1 MNPRG
6 GDAHRNNILHF
17 SQLAQPMR
25 GKEGVMRG
33 KLRKG
38 LCIIVG
44 VLAVLAVLGGVG
56 HAQGQKKTLVVALN
70 QDPDIL
76 DPTLSRTYVG
86 RIVYEHMCEKLYEID
101 EHLRIF
107 PQLAAALPTFSDGGK
122 TVTIK
127 LRPGVKFND
136 GTPMNA
142 EAVRYSLDRHL
153 TMKGSSRRS
162 ELELVTAIEVVDPLT
177 VRLHLKAPFSPLLAT
192 LADRAGMP
200 VSPTQ
205 ANKLGEKFGTS
216 PVCVGPWAFA
226 ERVPQDRI
234 VLEKSKHYFD
244 PSQAKFERIV
254 FRIIPDD
261 NVRLANLRSG
271 DIDIMQLVGPT
282 DAASVKKEGRFEMAR
297 VTGLHYQSIT
307 INLHNRHGK
316 NTPPVDLGT
325 PLANDPR
332 VREALELSIDRE
344 ALNQVAWDGEYTTD
358 CTPLSPVSPFYD
370 KGRRCPTR
378 DISKAKKLLAD
389 AGLAGGYSF
398 ELTIVNDPQQR
409 RVGEVIQG
417 MAKEAGF
424 DISLRPSEFASALKD
439 DDDGKLQAFLIGW
452 SGRVDPDGNIHQF
465 HTCGGSLNTTGAC
478 DEAIDALLNKAREV
492 SDQAQRAALYK
503 EAIDKM
509 VLGRRNLIYLYHQN
523 YIAAFPKNL
532 KNYKAVPDGLI
543 RLKGTSW
550 N

>member
-1 MNPRG
+1 
-6 GDAHRNNILHF
+6 
-17 SQLAQPMR
+17 MR
-25 GKEGVMRG
+25 RMMIKT
-33 KLRKG
+33 
-38 LCIIVG
+38 LCITVG
-44 VLAVLAVLGGVG
+44 LLVALTLQAGA
-56 HAQGQKKTLVVALN
+56 AQSQKTTLVVALN

-76 DPTLSRTYVG
+76 DPSLSRTYVG
-86 RIVYEHMCEKLYEID
+86 RIIYEHMCEKLYEID
-101 EHLRIF
+101 EHLRIY
-107 PQLAAALPTFSDGGK
+107 PQLAAELPTFSDDGK

-127 LRPGVKFND
+127 LRRGVTFND
-136 GTPMNA
+136 GTPMHA

-153 TMKGSSRRS
+153 NMKGSSRRS
-162 ELELVTAIEVVDPLT
+162 ELELVTAVEVVDPLT
-177 VRLHLKAPFSPLLAT
+177 VRLRLKAPSSPLVAT

-205 ANKLGEKFGTS
+205 ANKLGDKFGTA
-216 PVCVGPWAFA
+216 PICVGPWAFA

-244 PSQAKFERIV
+244 PSQAKFERIL

-271 DIDIMQLVGPT
+271 DIDMMQLVGPT
-282 DAASVKKEGRFEMAR
+282 DAASLKKEGRFEMAR
-297 VTGLHYQSIT
+297 VTGLHYQSLT
-307 INLHNRHGK
+307 INLHNKHGK

-332 VREALELSIDRE
+332 VREALDLSLDRE
-344 ALNQVAWDGEYTTD
+344 ALNQVAWDGQYTPG

-378 DISKAKKLLAD
+378 DIAKAKKLLAD

-398 ELTIVNDPQQR
+398 ELTVVNDPQQR

-417 MAKEAGF
+417 MAKDAGF
-424 DISLRPSEFASALKD
+424 NISLRPSEFASALKD
-439 DDDGKLQAFLIGW
+439 DDDGKLQAFLVGW
-452 SGRVDPDGNIHQF
+452 SGRLDPDGNIHQF

-492 SDQAQRAALYK
+492 SDFAQRTALYK

-523 YIAAFPKNL
+523 YIVAYPKNL

-543 RLKGTSW
+543 RLKGASW

>member
-1 MNPRG
+1 
-6 GDAHRNNILHF
+6 
-17 SQLAQPMR
+17 
-25 GKEGVMRG
+25 MRG
-33 KLRKG
+33 KLMKG
-38 LCIIVG
+38 VWITVG
-44 VLAVLAVLGGVG
+44 LLAVLTLLVGVTD
-56 HAQGQKKTLVVALN
+56 AQSPKKTLVVALN

-76 DPTLSRTYVG
+76 DPSLSRTYVG

-101 EHLRIF
+101 ENLKIF
-107 PQLAAALPTFSDGGK
+107 PQLAAEMPVFADGGK

-127 LRPGVKFND
+127 LRSGVKFND

-142 EAVRYSLDRHL
+142 EAVRFSLDRHL

-162 ELELVTAIEVVDPLT
+162 ELELVTAIEVIDPLT
-177 VRLHLKAPFSPLLAT
+177 VRLRLKAPFSPILAT

-205 ANKLGEKFGTS
+205 AKKLDDKFGTA
-216 PVCVGPWAFA
+216 PVCVGPWTFV

-244 PSQAKFERIV
+244 QNQAKFDRIV
-254 FRIIPDD
+254 FRIIADD

-271 DIDIMQLVGPT
+271 DIDMMHLVAPT
-282 DAASVKKEGRFEMAR
+282 DAASLKKEGRFEMSS
-297 VTGLHYQSIT
+297 VTGLHYQSLT
-307 INLHNRHGK
+307 INLHNKNGK

-325 PLANDPR
+325 PMANDPR

-344 ALNQVAWDGEYTTD
+344 ALNQVAWDGQYTPG
-358 CTPLSPVSPFYD
+358 CTPVSPVSPFYD
-370 KGRRCPTR
+370 KGRKCPTR
-378 DISKAKKLLAD
+378 DIAKAKKLLAD

-409 RVGEVIQG
+409 RVGEIIQG
-417 MAKEAGF
+417 MAQEAGF
-424 DISLRPSEFASALKD
+424 NISLRPSEFASALKD
-439 DDDGKLQAFLIGW
+439 DDDGKLQVFLVGW

-478 DEAIDALLNKAREV
+478 DQAIDNLLNKSREV
-492 SDQAQRAALYK
+492 SDQAQRVALYK
-503 EAIDKM
+503 EAIDKI
-509 VLGRRNLIYLYHQN
+509 VLARRNLVYLYHQN
-523 YIAAFPKNL
+523 YIVAYPKNL

-543 RLKGTSW
+543 RLKGVSW